1 MDLLTWGLIAAAVVV
16 YLISAKKKKRPQ
28 SRYQRPKDYQAPER
42 RSREHDPEVAREETI
57 AERQLSTVRSNEFY
71 KCRLMNKG
79 EYGVFQKLEKLLSAS
94 HRGYRVFAQ
103 VSLGEILGSDDTQAY
118 FAINSKR
125 ADFVIIDWAGQPV
138 AVVEYHG
145 SGHYQGDAIIRDSV
159 KREAC
164 KSAGIAFIELSDRYT
179 DTDIMAISNHLQ
191 IKAA

>member
-28 SRYQRPKDYQAPER
+28 NRYQRPKDYQAPER
-42 RSREHDPEVAREETI
+42 RSRERAPEVAREETI

-71 KCRLMNKG
+71 KCPLMNKG
-79 EYGVFQKLEKLLSAS
+79 EYGVFRKLEKLLSTS
-94 HRGYRVFAQ
+94 HRGYRIFAQ

-145 SGHYQGDAIIRDSV
+145 SGHYKGNATVRDAV

-164 KSAGIAFIELSDRYT
+164 KSAGIAFIELHEHYSEKDILSISDY
-179 DTDIMAISNHLQ
+179 LQ
-191 IKAA
+191 VKAA